1 MFTTK
6 LDEVTTIWCGRNGK
20 THQEV
25 AEYLGM
31 GRTTWQNKR
40 LGRYRMSAEELWL
53 LSDLLGK
60 PMEYVYQ
67 MLPPINHTTAR

>member
-1 MFTTK
+1 
-6 LDEVTTIWCGRNGK
+6 
-20 THQEV
+20 
-25 AEYLGM
+25 M

-53 LSDLLGK
+53 LSDMLDK

-67 MLPPINHTTAR
+67 LLPPINHTTGR